1 MFEKIGKFSVKY
13 KWLIVILWLIL
24 AVSFKMFLP
33 GLSTVRQKN
42 SHIFLPANSPSK
54 LAVQAESNFQPKGS
68 AGNGTIVFTAS
79 QKLTAPDIRSID
91 NSLSKLKQVNGVITA
106 KPIGIS
112 KNHRAYE
119 AIVYFNQQAI
129 GNTQAQL
136 INNSRNALSTSLPK
150 SIHSYLTGS
159 IADQVDSSSN
169 FGNGASKTTIYSALF
184 IIILLI
190 IVFRSLLAPLI
201 TLIPAVIALFI
212 GEAVV
217 TQSSHIGVQISFV
230 TQLLLIVLIL
240 GAGTDYGLFLIFRV
254 RELVR
259 KGYSVNEAIVEGLK
273 RVGESI
279 TFSALTVIAALMAL
293 LFATFGLYH
302 GLGPALAIGLAIMLV
317 VSLTLTPALL
327 AIFGRQTFWPSKL
340 KNVAGN
346 IGLWGRI
353 ADKAIARP
361 KTVIVLGIVLFIGLA
376 AGITGYK
383 TAGYNNGQL
392 PKKSQSAIGDR
403 ILAKNFGKGSSNTAL
418 AIFEYKKSVFTDGQI
433 LADAASI
440 QNSLSTSNQFKAVKA
455 PFSTSLGEQLVAAQ
469 TTQNNNTRL
478 NRESKLFISKSGN
491 YIQMAISPSAGPPG
505 STQLANATPVIRNEI
520 MLAGKQFG
528 AEKTYYFSDDA
539 FSYDISHTA
548 NHDLKKIIPIVLFLI
563 AIILA
568 ILLRSMVAPWY
579 LIITVGLSYLAA
591 LGFTM
596 DVFVRLFNQDGID
609 FVVAFM
615 LFIFSMALGEDYNI
629 LVMTRI
635 KEEAS
640 KTSDLNKAIRTAIGV
655 TGSTI
660 TSAGLI
666 LAGTFAV
673 VGLVGGSRQ
682 VEQIGYSIAFG
693 ILLDTFFVRTLLL
706 PSIVSIFGDL
716 NWWPWP
722 IKKKQ

>member
-491 YIQMAISPSAGPPG
+491 YNP
-505 STQLANATPVIRNEI
+505 
-520 MLAGKQFG
+520 
-528 AEKTYYFSDDA
+528 
-539 FSYDISHTA
+539 
-548 NHDLKKIIPIVLFLI
+548 
-563 AIILA
+563 
-568 ILLRSMVAPWY
+568 
-579 LIITVGLSYLAA
+579 AA
-591 LGFTM
+591 
-596 DVFVRLFNQDGID
+596 RYP
-609 FVVAFM
+609 A
-615 LFIFSMALGEDYNI
+615 
-629 LVMTRI
+629 
-635 KEEAS
+635 
-640 KTSDLNKAIRTAIGV
+640 
-655 TGSTI
+655 
-660 TSAGLI
+660 
-666 LAGTFAV
+666 
-673 VGLVGGSRQ
+673 
-682 VEQIGYSIAFG
+682 
-693 ILLDTFFVRTLLL
+693 VRTR
-706 PSIVSIFGDL
+706 
-716 NWWPWP
+716 W
-722 IKKKQ
+722 IKIK